1 MCLSR
6 QIHIERKGVI
16 LMQEFSIAP
25 KQKELKFVAVYNQLF
40 KMINEGNF
48 PEGSRLPSEPE
59 LSKLLGV
66 SRTTLRQALEL
77 LQDDGVVKNIRGK
90 GNFIIKSHSDKPIGL
105 ETIGHPVYRCSADTI
120 DEVKMQLHI
129 EPSTD
134 YINQT
139 LGRKTAVA
147 VVIDRWYK
155 SQGSPA
161 AYSFTLIPIETI
173 SKFNIDLNDHDR
185 ILEFVEK
192 EIYELCSNV
201 LVEVKYSTA
210 GNISAKISPISPEN
224 QFYLIQETL
233 YEDSEFPMV
242 SNKHYLPIKSSSI
255 EFHQKK

>member
-1 MCLSR
+1 M
-6 QIHIERKGVI
+6 E
-16 LMQEFSIAP
+16 EFSILG
-25 KQKELKFVAVYNQLF
+25 KQKELKFVTVYNQLF

-48 PEGSRLPSEPE
+48 PEGSRLPSEPD
-59 LSKLLGV
+59 LSRLLGV
-66 SRTTLRQALEL
+66 SRTTLRQALQL

-90 GNFIIKSHSDKPIGL
+90 GNFIIKSHTDKPIGL
-105 ETIGHPVYRCSADTI
+105 ETIGHPVYKCLSDII
-120 DEVKMQLHI
+120 DEVKIQLHI

-155 SQGSPA
+155 SQGNPA

-173 SKFNIDLNDHDR
+173 SKFNVDLNDHDKV
-185 ILEFVEK
+185 LQFVEEK
-192 EIYELCSNV
+192 IYEICSNV

-224 QFYLIQETL
+224 QFYLIQEAL
-233 YEDSEFPMV
+233 YDNSEFPMV
-242 SNKHYLPIKSSSI
+242 HNKHYLPMKSSSI